1 MVILANSDFFSIF
14 NQRRRGLNEIIPSF
28 YFSFY
33 LEQSLVE
40 LSKMSSCLKGWNPPT
55 RDGPLLCC
63 LPHSYNNFNLPT
75 SLLSQVPLI
84 WQASYIVSFYPQ
96 YILNFFTS
104 LFTWPPGQRNSLTSP
119 LTHLWKYTFSRI
131 LTHNQANRKE
141 LYNQGIKKQSTRHQ
155 RGYLKKT
162 GFSGFIWKSDS
173 FLNGNSLLVLTSVQ
187 VIVFSL
193 LSECHVFFLL

>member
-1 MVILANSDFFSIF
+1 MKLFLLFTLV
-14 NQRRRGLNEIIPSF
+14 
-28 YFSFY
+28 FY
-33 LEQSLVE
+33 LEQPLVE
-40 LSKMSSCLKGWNPPT
+40 WSKISCCLEGSTLPT
-55 RDGPLLCC
+55 RDGPLICG

-75 SLLSQVPLI
+75 TLLSQVPLI

-104 LFTWPPGQRNSLTSP
+104 PFTWPPGQRNSLTSP

-173 FLNGNSLLVLTSVQ
+173 FLNGNSHLVLTSVQ